1 MNWDS
6 SLVLPVA
13 ITWTVTGAI
22 LLSLTGWLTRSFTKN
37 AAFRHLTW
45 SLVLGGLFLM
55 PFFQIANSPP
65 PDCHPRSVSLF
76 GSILGG
82 AWILGTLLVLGRL
95 TVAWL
100 RLHVLRRQST
110 AFHSDAVDMPG
121 LRDRGGVFEKL
132 EIRVSCTQEPNIPIT
147 WGCWKPVVL
156 LPKAARD
163 WPGTRLAAVLLHE
176 LGHVRR
182 RDHLIQTFALLV
194 CALHWFNPFFWRAAR
209 KMETEAEIAADD
221 CAILAGLRPSTYA
234 AELLHF
240 ASQLTPQPRSMT
252 RIETAMVK
260 EFTLESRVL
269 TILDPAS
276 PRGPIGFW
284 RAASVHALV
293 MLMFV
298 SAGFSMKALSV
309 CAQNQTGICGW
320 LPSLTSPSA
329 GSAPSRNATPYE
341 ESIKPLDRIGSS
353 NFVPDGP
360 VHQPKQ
366 SQPQCRVKPAE
377 TAR

>member
-1 MNWDS
+1 MNYDPT
-6 SLVLPVA
+6 LFLPVA

-22 LLSLTGWLTRSFTKN
+22 LLSLTEWLTRRFTKN
-37 AAFRHLTW
+37 AAFRHLAW

-55 PFFQIANSPP
+55 PLFQIANSPA
-65 PDCHPRSVSLF
+65 PDCHPRSFSTF

-82 AWILGTLLVLGRL
+82 AWVLGTLLVLGRF
-95 TVAWL
+95 TFAWI
-100 RLHVLRRQST
+100 RLHVLRRQSL
-110 AFHSDAVDMPG
+110 AFHSEAVDIPG
-121 LRDRGGVFEKL
+121 LRQRGGVFGKL
-132 EIRVSCTQEPNIPIT
+132 EIRISPSEKPGVPIT

-156 LPKAARD
+156 LPKAAKD

-182 RDHLIQTFALLV
+182 RDHLTQTFGLLV

-209 KMETEAEIAADD
+209 KMEAEAEVAADD
-221 CAILAGLRPSTYA
+221 CAILAGIRPSTYA

-260 EFTLESRVL
+260 EFTVENRVR

-276 PRGPIGFW
+276 ARGPIGFW
-284 RAASVHALV
+284 RAAVVNALV
-293 MLMFV
+293 LLLFV
-298 SAGFSMKALSV
+298 SAGSSMKSLAASG
-309 CAQNQTGICGW
+309 QNQTGLCGW
-320 LPSLTSPSA
+320 LPPLTLSSD
-329 GSAPSRNATPYE
+329 GSASSRNSTPYE
-341 ESIKPLDRIGSS
+341 ESTKSPDRAGSIG
-353 NFVPDGP
+353 FVPGGLEP
-360 VHQPKQ
+360 GEPAQCKVKQPD
-366 SQPQCRVKPAE
+366 